1 MPDWPQAW
9 PKPTAFGGPSP
20 MENEAINVTNEL
32 IDEDDYAPFDWGNPG
47 KQHDQNEEWWN

>member
-1 MPDWPQAW
+1 
-9 PKPTAFGGPSP
+9 

-32 IDEDDYAPFDWGNPG
+32 IDEDDYAPFDWKNPG